1 MQRTRVR
8 DIAKAAKAK
17 KASMADPALVAKKT
31 GYVMGGVSPLGQK
44 SRLTTII
51 ANQAQTL
58 VTMHVSAGKRG
69 LEIALAPQSLQQL
82 TQATFA
88 DICA

>member
-1 MQRTRVR
+1 
-8 DIAKAAKAK
+8 
-17 KASMADPALVAKKT
+17 
-31 GYVMGGVSPLGQK
+31 
-44 SRLTTII
+44 
-51 ANQAQTL
+51 
-58 VTMHVSAGKRG
+58 MHVSAGKRG